1 MDIREATR
9 KPFPVKVVQVTLA
22 NIHEVA
28 FWCNGVVE
36 QRPHRLGG
44 TTTMLPVIV
53 LNAQPKKYGEQPTEA
68 GLGYWIVELKASFR
82 AYKDAQFSSAFDL
95 LPNSVSDPEGTQEVR
110 EKETAIYA
118 DGQPTV
124 SVKLV

>member
-1 MDIREATR
+1 
-9 KPFPVKVVQVTLA
+9 
-22 NIHEVA
+22 
-28 FWCNGVVE
+28 
-36 QRPHRLGG
+36 
-44 TTTMLPVIV
+44 V

-82 AYKDAQFSSAFDL
+82 AYKDAQFQSAFDL
-95 LPNSVSDPEGTQEVR
+95 LVQDATSVRVGVVNDSE
-110 EKETAIYA
+110 EKETAIYT